1 MSTNAKR
8 KLAAIVFADIA
19 GYTERSNRDE
29 SGTLQI
35 RTQVERLLKSS
46 TISHNGRVVKV
57 LGDGAMLEFASAVDA
72 VGCALE
78 IQAQMAELNT
88 SLELSD
94 PALLRVGVHVGDVVE
109 EEDDLYGNA
118 VNIASRVAAMA
129 APGGICITREVYVQI
144 RPILNLR
151 CDPVSETEGGRLPEP
166 IEVFAIMGGDTP
178 APTVIRRSGSLSV
191 VAMALVLVAAAG
203 VLGYFAY
210 GAKPIGSSG
219 ELLTQRDNSSVHRI
233 LLPDWVTPGE
243 EFEIDA
249 GPTAASLAVYYG
261 NRKAETR
268 VNDGRLVVRVPADLP
283 TQQTTISVFEDG
295 KSSPLLSQATQVI
308 RSPMYAMNAPSGEE
322 SLDASPTEDPATG
335 AAKASEATGKG
346 PDVKVDS
353 KSTAA
358 KPQTSQPH
366 QTDDVPT
373 PPKLP
378 TPGAKIVRFEPPP
391 GYEKLVTAV
400 DSGDFD
406 FKVVDVPEVS
416 TPEFQTAM
424 KAVRLAASGENEQAR
439 KMLVEVRSGMKTMD
453 KETAVEVESL
463 VKSAEAMMVKGVP
476 GPQERA
482 KWAEAFAFSINNRT
496 KNFPGIAMLGHLIHS
511 KKYDEASR
519 AHRLLSAQ
527 QNLTAAEKKV
537 LEKMGRQLEQAKKEP
552 PTPATPPEGSPE

>member
-109 EEDDLYGNA
+109 EADDLYGNA
-118 VNIASRVAAMA
+118 VNIASRVAGMA

-178 APTVIRRSGSLSV
+178 APAVIRRSGSLSV
-191 VAMALVLVAAAG
+191 VAMALVLVCAAG
-203 VLGYFAY
+203 ALGYYAY
-210 GAKPIGSSG
+210 GARVVESDR
-219 ELLTQRDNSSVHRI
+219 EMVARQDNAPVHRI

-249 GPTAASLAVYYG
+249 GPSAASLAVYYG
-261 NRKAETR
+261 NRRAETR
-268 VNDGRLVVRVPADLP
+268 VSDGKVVVRVPADLP

-308 RSPMYAMNAPSGEE
+308 RSPMYAMNAPSGEATLDDATRDAPSAGSEGSVE
-322 SLDASPTEDPATG
+322 STA
-335 AAKASEATGKG
+335 KG

-353 KSTAA
+353 KSAA
-358 KPQTSQPH
+358 TKPTVSPTSH
-366 QTDDVPT
+366 SDDVPA
-373 PPKLP
+373 PPKRP
-378 TPGAKIVRFEPPP
+378 IPGAKIVRFEPPP

-400 DSGDFD
+400 DSGDFE
-406 FKVVDVPEVS
+406 FKVADVPEVGA
-416 TPEFQTAM
+416 PEFQTAM
-424 KAVRLAASGENEQAR
+424 KAVRLAANGDKEEAR
-439 KMLVEVRSGMKTMD
+439 KMLVDVRVGMKTMD
-453 KETAVEVESL
+453 KQTAVEVESL
-463 VKSAEAMMVKGVP
+463 VKSAEALMVKDAP

-496 KNFPGIAMLGHLIHS
+496 KNFPGIAMLGHLIHA

-519 AHRLLSAQ
+519 AYRLLSVQ
-527 QNLTAAEKKV
+527 PNLTAAEKKV
-537 LEKMGRQLEQAKKEP
+537 LEKMGRQLELAKKEP
-552 PTPATPPEGSPE
+552 PTPAAPPEGSPE